1 MLVDAGPALAER
13 LSPVRCTAGEDRI
26 LATDPRCDPGF
37 VKLHV
42 PDLEAAIGYFEAVF
56 GWSQAPVLDLPDFRQ
71 VAMSAPGNP
80 FDVILRCWKDGKP
93 RDIGNGWGP
102 LGVRTD
108 DLEAVLARALDRG
121 SGIVREPTSA
131 GAVQFAILRTPQG
144 HEIEL
149 IQQEN

>member
-1 MLVDAGPALAER
+1 MTETP
-13 LSPVRCTAGEDRI
+13 T
-26 LATDPRCDPGF
+26 PRCDPGF

-42 PDLEAAIGYFEAVF
+42 PDLEAAIGWFEAVF
-56 GWSQAPVLDLPDFRQ
+56 GWSHGQVLDLADFRQ
-71 VAMSAPGNP
+71 VALSAPGNP

-108 DLEAVLARALDRG
+108 NLEAVLGRALDRG
-121 SGIVREPTSA
+121 AAVVKEPTSA
-131 GAVQFAILRTPQG
+131 GAVTFSIVQTPDG

-149 IQQEN
+149 IQQGT

>member
-1 MLVDAGPALAER
+1 MTAPAA
-13 LSPVRCTAGEDRI
+13 A
-26 LATDPRCDPGF
+26 PRCDPGF

-42 PDLEAAIGYFEAVF
+42 PDLEAAIAFFREVF
-56 GWSQAPVLDLPDFRQ
+56 GWNAGQVLDLAEFRQ
-71 VAMSAPGNP
+71 VAMSAPDNP

-108 DLEAVLARALDRG
+108 NLDGVLARAIDCG
-121 SGIVREPTSA
+121 SSMVREPTAA
-131 GAVQFAILRTPQG
+131 GAVRFAILRTPHG

-149 IQQEN
+149 IQQGN